1 MEVYVDD
8 MLVKCVLR
16 AFHLQHLRK
25 AFDLLKQYEVKLNPE
40 KCTFGVVSRKFLGY
54 LVTQQNI
61 EADSNQISAILN
73 MRSPACVKKVQ
84 MLNGHLAAL
93 NRFISRSTDKCK
105 TFFLALKKNGA
116 DFRWNEEYERPSKS

>member
-8 MLVKCVLR
+8 MLVKSVLR

-40 KCTFGVVSRKFLGY
+40 KCTFGVASRKFLGY

-105 TFFLALKKNGA
+105 QFFLALKKNGA
-116 DFRWNEEYERPSKS
+116 DFR